1 MNHHTQ
7 RYSFE
12 RNLSLKLIVLQVPSV
27 NLKLLLLL
35 PGYRDNKNYVT
46 YINIILMDN
55 FFDDKIAERLG
66 GSTFGKSTEIY
77 KFELIK
83 RAKSAAKKAH
93 PNLELI
99 DMGVG
104 EPDWPA
110 DKYVVD
116 VLSEEAGKPDN
127 RWYADNGIPEFQ
139 QAAAEYLERVYGLRG
154 IDPAE
159 HIIHGIGSKPV
170 LAMLP
175 ICFVNPGDI
184 LLTTVPGYPVTA
196 TYARYLGGEVY
207 NLPLLESNS
216 FLPDLSL
223 IPDHVLEK
231 AKLFYMNYPNNPTG
245 ATATIEFYKQVVGFA
260 VRNNIIVVNDSAYG
274 ALIYDGNKPLSFL
287 SVDGA
292 MDVGVE
298 VHSLSKAFNMT
309 GWRIGFICGNS
320 KAIKAYGS
328 VKDNSDSG
336 QFRAIQK
343 AGIYALQHTEIT
355 ANTIAK
361 YSRRFDLLVSALN
374 ELGFDAAKPGGT
386 FYCYV
391 KAPSGTENGKVFNT
405 ASEFS
410 EFLITE
416 SLISTVPWD
425 DAGKY
430 IRFSVTFE
438 ADSTEKEKE
447 VIDEMKKRMKVLKLK
462 F

>member
-1 MNHHTQ
+1 MN
-7 RYSFE
+7 
-12 RNLSLKLIVLQVPSV
+12 
-27 NLKLLLLL
+27 
-35 PGYRDNKNYVT
+35 
-46 YINIILMDN
+46 N
-55 FFDDKIAERLG
+55 FFDDKISDRLG
-66 GSTFGKSTEIY
+66 GINFGKSTVVY

-83 RAKSAAKKAH
+83 RAKAAAKKAH
-93 PNLELI
+93 PELGLI

-110 DKYVVD
+110 DNLVVKA
-116 VLSEEAGKPDN
+116 LSEEAGKPGN

-139 QAAAEYLERVYGLRG
+139 EAAARYLEKIYGLSG
-154 IDPAE
+154 LIPSE
-159 HIIHGIGSKPV
+159 NIIHGIGSKPI

-175 ICFVNPGDI
+175 VCFINPGDI

-196 TYARYLGGEVY
+196 TYTKYLGGEVY
-207 NLPLLESNS
+207 NLPLLESNA
-216 FLPDLSL
+216 FLPDLNM
-223 IPDHVLEK
+223 IPKPVLK
-231 AKLFYMNYPNNPTG
+231 RARLLYLNYPNNPTG
-245 ATATIEFYKQVVGFA
+245 ALANPEFYKEVVDFA
-260 VRNNIIVVNDSAYG
+260 LKNNVIVINDSAYG
-274 ALIYDGNKPLSFL
+274 ALTYDGHKPLSFL

-292 MDVGVE
+292 MDVGLE

-309 GWRIGFICGNS
+309 GWRIGFICGNG
-320 KAIKAYGS
+320 KAVKAYGT
-328 VKDNSDSG
+328 VKDNTDSG

-343 AGIYALQHTEIT
+343 AGILALKHPEIT
-355 ANTIAK
+355 ENTITK
-361 YSRRFDLLVSALN
+361 YSRRFDLLITALRN
-374 ELGFDAAKPGGT
+374 TGFDAKKPGGT

-391 KAPSGTENGKVFNT
+391 KAPAGTEDGRVFNT

-438 ADSTEKEKE
+438 ADSRQEEKE
-447 VIDEMKKRMKVLKLK
+447 VINEMQERMQALRLR

>member
-1 MNHHTQ
+1 M
-7 RYSFE
+7 S
-12 RNLSLKLIVLQVPSV
+12 
-27 NLKLLLLL
+27 
-35 PGYRDNKNYVT
+35 
-46 YINIILMDN
+46 N

-66 GSTFGKSTEIY
+66 GRNFGKSTAIY

-83 RAKSAAKKAH
+83 RAKAEAKKMH
-93 PNLELI
+93 PGVDLI

-110 DKYVVD
+110 DNLVVKA
-116 VLSEEAGKPDN
+116 LSEEAGKPDN
-127 RWYADNGIPEFQ
+127 RWYADNGIPEFKE
-139 QAAAEYLERVYGLRG
+139 AAARYLEKIYGLSG
-154 IDPAE
+154 IVPSD
-159 HIIHGIGSKPV
+159 HIIHGLGSKPI

-175 ICFVNPGDI
+175 ICFINPGDI

-196 TYARYLGGEVY
+196 TYTKYLGGEVF
-207 NLPLLESNS
+207 NLPLMESNS
-216 FLPDLSL
+216 FLPDLSI
-223 IPDHVLEK
+223 IPEPVLKK
-231 AKLFYMNYPNNPTG
+231 ARMLYLNYPNNPTG
-245 ATATIEFYKQVVGFA
+245 AVANIEFFEQVVDFA
-260 VRNNIIVVNDSAYG
+260 SKNNIIVINDSAYG
-274 ALIYDGNKPLSFL
+274 ALTYDGYKPLSFL

-292 MDVGVE
+292 MDVGLE

-320 KAIKAYGS
+320 KAVKAYGT
-328 VKDNSDSG
+328 VKDNTDSG

-343 AGIYALQHTEIT
+343 AGIQAFKHPEIT
-355 ANTIAK
+355 ENTIVK
-361 YSRRFDLLVSALN
+361 YSRRFDLLVNALN
-374 ELGFDAAKPGGT
+374 DVGFDAKKPKGT

-391 KAPSGTENGKVFNT
+391 KAPAGTENGRGFDT

-410 EFLITE
+410 EFLIKE

-438 ADSTEKEKE
+438 ADSPQKEKD
-447 VIDEMKKRMKVLKLK
+447 VIDEMKERMKVLKLK

>member
-1 MNHHTQ
+1 MM
-7 RYSFE
+7 S
-12 RNLSLKLIVLQVPSV
+12 
-27 NLKLLLLL
+27 
-35 PGYRDNKNYVT
+35 
-46 YINIILMDN
+46 N

-66 GSTFGKSTEIY
+66 GRNFGKSTVIY

-83 RAKSAAKKAH
+83 RAKAAAKKTH
-93 PNLELI
+93 PGVELI

-110 DKYVVD
+110 DNLVVKS
-116 VLSEEAGKPDN
+116 LSEEAGTPGN

-139 QAAAEYLERVYGLRG
+139 EAAGLYLEKVYGLSG
-154 IDPAE
+154 IVPSE
-159 HIIHGIGSKPV
+159 HIIHGIGSKPI

-175 ICFVNPGDI
+175 VCFINPGDI

-196 TYARYLGGEVY
+196 TYTKYLGGEVF
-207 NLPLLESNS
+207 NLPLMESNS
-216 FLPDLSL
+216 FLPDLSI
-223 IPDHVLEK
+223 IPQPVLKK
-231 AKLFYMNYPNNPTG
+231 ARMLYLNYPNNPTG
-245 ATATIEFYKQVVGFA
+245 AVANTDFFEQVVGFA
-260 VRNNIIVVNDSAYG
+260 RKNNIIVVNDSAYG
-274 ALIYDGNKPLSFL
+274 ALTYDGNKPLSFL

-292 MDVGVE
+292 MDVGLE

-320 KAIKAYGS
+320 KAVKAYGT
-328 VKDNSDSG
+328 VKDNTDSG

-343 AGIYALQHTEIT
+343 AGIQALKHPEIT
-355 ANTIAK
+355 ENTISK
-361 YSRRFDLLVSALN
+361 YSRRFDLLVNALN
-374 ELGFDAAKPGGT
+374 DVGFDAKKPKGT

-391 KAPSGTENGKVFNT
+391 KAPAGTENGITFNT

-410 EFLITE
+410 EFLIKE

-438 ADSTEKEKE
+438 ADSSLKEKE
-447 VIDEMKKRMKVLKLK
+447 VINEMKNRMKVLKLK